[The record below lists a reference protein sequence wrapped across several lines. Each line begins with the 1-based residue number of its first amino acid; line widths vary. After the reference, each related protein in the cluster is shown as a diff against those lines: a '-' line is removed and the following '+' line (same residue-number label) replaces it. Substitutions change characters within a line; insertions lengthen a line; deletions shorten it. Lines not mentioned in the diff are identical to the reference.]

1 MAEDAQGT
9 KLSGDVQSSPCD
21 SVHGGFQAVVRI
33 NTRVTRAHLWLL
45 TTASLSLAALLVRK
59 VAALVAG
66 DLEAEVVKLDFE
78 RLAELMRV
86 REYI

>member
-1 MAEDAQGT
+1 M
-9 KLSGDVQSSPCD
+9 QSSPCD

-45 TTASLSLAALLVRK
+45 TTASLSLAALLAWLLVRK

>member
-1 MAEDAQGT
+1 
-9 KLSGDVQSSPCD
+9 VQSSPCD

>member
-1 MAEDAQGT
+1 M
-9 KLSGDVQSSPCD
+9 QSSPCD

>member
-1 MAEDAQGT
+1 VAEDAQGT

>member
-21 SVHGGFQAVVRI
+21 SVHGFQAVVRI

-86 REYI
+86 RAYI

>member
-1 MAEDAQGT
+1 
-9 KLSGDVQSSPCD
+9 
-21 SVHGGFQAVVRI
+21 
-33 NTRVTRAHLWLL
+33 
-45 TTASLSLAALLVRK
+45 VRK